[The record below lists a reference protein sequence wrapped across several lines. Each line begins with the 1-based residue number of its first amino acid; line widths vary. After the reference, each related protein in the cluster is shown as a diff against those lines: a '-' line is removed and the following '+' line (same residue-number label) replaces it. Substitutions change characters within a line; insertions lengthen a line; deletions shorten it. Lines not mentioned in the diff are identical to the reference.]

1 MKTRKTEVCWDARL
15 IRVEYLDAEGI
26 PYYCEFE
33 ERANLPENV
42 PPEIATCPTQL
53 SGPAIP
59 AAAEPITPATETF
72 AARPNQQ

>member
-1 MKTRKTEVCWDARL
+1 MKIRKTEVCWDAGL

-42 PPEIATCPTQL
+42 PSENATCPARL
-53 SGPAIP
+53 SESAIP
-59 AAAEPITPATETF
+59 APAEPITPATETF
-72 AARPNQQ
+72 PARPNQE